1 MGHILDAFILRIERS
16 GFEPWPGTL
25 CSVLEHDTYLS
36 QCLSPPRCI
45 HGYAVGHPCDGLTC
59 HRGRVE
65 LLLVVYATET
75 AISSSLMGQLARM
88 QTLTILPY
96 SANLFMMAPAFSF
109 KLKLL
114 SSLVP
119 RRTRLIRYS
128 WRTRSQTIHGEAD
141 FLFGPSPPELTA

>member
-1 MGHILDAFILRIERS
+1 
-16 GFEPWPGTL
+16 
-25 CSVLEHDTYLS
+25 
-36 QCLSPPRCI
+36 
-45 HGYAVGHPCDGLTC
+45 
-59 HRGRVE
+59 
-65 LLLVVYATET
+65 
-75 AISSSLMGQLARM
+75 MGQLARM

-96 SANLFMMAPAFSF
+96 NLFMMAPAFSF

-119 RRTRLIRYS
+119 RRARFIRYS